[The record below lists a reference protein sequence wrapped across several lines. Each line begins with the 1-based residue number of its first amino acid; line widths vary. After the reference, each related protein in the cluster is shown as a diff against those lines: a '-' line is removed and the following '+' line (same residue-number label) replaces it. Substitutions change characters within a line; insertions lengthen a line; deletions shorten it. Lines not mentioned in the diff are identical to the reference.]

1 MTKKNDRTTAW
12 QWLRNHWGSVILIV
26 FIALMIFS
34 PASKAWVMQQLL
46 RTGLFN
52 AHVVDTERKTGPG
65 VDFSLGLKDGR
76 TIRMSSLKG
85 KVVFINFWASWCPP
99 CRAEFPR
106 MIKLYNRFKDDD
118 RIMFLFVNEDDNL
131 QTAEEYLNRENYQ
144 LPLAFNQGG
153 IPSAIYSGNLPTTIV
168 LNKTGQLRYRHEGF
182 AAYDSPE
189 FMAQLE
195 HLIKE

>member
-1 MTKKNDRTTAW
+1 MTKKNDRTTAG

-34 PASKAWVMQQLL
+34 PASKTWVMQQLL

-52 AHVVDTERKTGPG
+52 AHVVDTERKAGPG

-76 TIRMSSLKG
+76 TIHMYSLKG

-99 CRAEFPR
+99 CRAEFPG

-118 RIMFLFVNEDDNL
+118 RIIFLFVNEDDNL
-131 QTAEEYLNRENYQ
+131 HTAEEYLNRENYQ
-144 LPLAFNQGG
+144 LHLALNQGG

-168 LNKTGQLRYRHEGF
+168 LDKNGQLRYRHEGF

-195 HLIKE
+195 HLVKE

>member
-1 MTKKNDRTTAW
+1 MTKKNDRTTAG
-12 QWLRNHWGSVILIV
+12 QWLRNHWGSVILFV
-26 FIALMIFS
+26 FIALMVFS

-52 AHVVDTERKTGPG
+52 AHVVDTERKAGPG

-99 CRAEFPR
+99 CRAEFPG

-118 RIMFLFVNEDDNL
+118 RIIFLFVNEDDNL

-144 LPLAFNQGG
+144 LPLALNQDG

-195 HLIKE
+195 HLVKE

>member
-1 MTKKNDRTTAW
+1 MTKKNDRTTAG
-12 QWLRNHWGSVILIV
+12 QWLRNHWGSVILII
-26 FIALMIFS
+26 FIALMVFS

-52 AHVVDTERKTGPG
+52 AHVADTERKAGPG

-99 CRAEFPR
+99 CRAEFPG

-118 RIMFLFVNEDDNL
+118 RIIFLFVNEDDNL

-144 LPLAFNQGG
+144 LPLALNQGG

-168 LNKTGQLRYRHEGF
+168 LDKTGQLRYRHEGF

-195 HLIKE
+195 HLVKE